1 MTLPITIVV
10 NSTGLTRVRNF
21 RARPETS
28 AESFRQT
35 DKSGREVDGASRE
48 SDRHGQTLELAAAR
62 PHGHF
67 AGFFHPPSLPFF
79 RRRGFWW
86 TTLSAVLLLAVSASF
101 LFFFRDQLFAHS
113 EHVVLTLRGST
124 SLGDELMPKLAAAF
138 LHDEMGAVQTGIRVV
153 AKDTRGHARLRVWGK
168 VPEMSGLQVIEI
180 YAAGSS
186 AAFACLAVES
196 GPDSCD
202 IGMSSRPINNFD
214 KQAYP
219 VLRNLGNRGTENVVA
234 LDGIAII
241 VNPLNPIAQLSIPQL
256 QAIYS
261 GKIKNWKMVGGKD
274 APIELYGRDRESGT
288 FVMFTEKVMGKEGA
302 SAPAISAVPADNQIG
317 DSERIVD
324 AVMRSPNAIG
334 YVSHP
339 MVGGAKTLPIS
350 DGSVP
355 AVLPTDLTVMTE
367 EYPIQRRLLLYH
379 WDAPGSMMDAF
390 VRYIVSKPGQ
400 ALVIPS
406 PFVELP
412 PRIFTIVPPLNA
424 PPAYREIASRYSR
437 VALSFHFS
445 SEQVDAAAD
454 ADSQFESLAKVN
466 LLRLRSFLAEH
477 GGTGDDI
484 LLIGFADGHE
494 EAIHDQ
500 NLARMRAES
509 VATSLRA
516 IGVIIPSENI
526 REFGAELPVASNE
539 TPEGRGKN
547 RRVEVWVRKSLQ

>member
-1 MTLPITIVV
+1 MD
-10 NSTGLTRVRNF
+10 GKF
-21 RARPETS
+21 QE
-28 AESFRQT
+28 
-35 DKSGREVDGASRE
+35 SGRQGAASERIE
-48 SDRHGQTLELAAAR
+48 R
-62 PHGHF
+62 PHLS
-67 AGFFHPPSLPFF
+67 AADIFHPLSTFPILH
-79 RRRGFWW
+79 RLGTLW
-86 TTLSAVLLLAVSASF
+86 TALSALFILIVGSSF
-101 LFFFRDQLFAHS
+101 LYVFRDRIFARS

-153 AKDTRGHARLRVWGK
+153 TKDPKGHARLHVWGK
-168 VPEMSGLQVIEI
+168 VPGLSGLQVIEI
-180 YAAGSS
+180 YAAGST

-214 KQAYP
+214 KQTYP

-241 VNPLNPIAQLSIPQL
+241 VNPVNPITQLSIPQL

-261 GKIKNWKMVGGKD
+261 GKINNWNMVGGKD

-288 FVMFTEKVMGKEGA
+288 FAMFTEKVMGKEGSA
-302 SAPAISAVPADNQIG
+302 APAISAVPADHQIG
-317 DSERIVD
+317 DSELMVD

-339 MVGGAKTLPIS
+339 MVGGAKTLSIS

-355 AVLPTDLTVMTE
+355 AVLPTDLSVMTE
-367 EYPIQRRLLLYH
+367 EYPIQRRLLLYQ

-390 VRYIVSKPGQ
+390 VRYVVSKPGQ

-412 PRIFTIVPPLNA
+412 PRIFPVAPPQNA
-424 PPAYREIASRYSR
+424 PPAYREIASRYLR

-445 SEQVDAAAD
+445 SEQVDASAD
-454 ADSQFESLAKVN
+454 ADGQFESLAKVN
-466 LLRLRSFLAEH
+466 VLRLRSFLAER
-477 GGTGDDI
+477 GGTGNDI
-484 LLIGFADGHE
+484 LLIGFSDGHE
-494 EAIHDQ
+494 AGIRDQ
-500 NLARMRAES
+500 NLARMRAAS

-526 REFGAELPVASNE
+526 RDFGSELPVASNE

-547 RRVEVWVRKSLQ
+547 RRVEVWVRKGL